1 MMYPCNL
8 IGAGIFYSM
17 DRLRKLKKIRID
29 PIEEKVSWMN
39 RINLDADVPYEDTAS
54 RAGRACCI
62 KGTTARF
69 W

>member
-1 MMYPCNL
+1 MMYPYKL

-39 RINLDADVPYEDTAS
+39 SFNLDAEYHTRILQQGWKS
-54 RAGRACCI
+54 LLH
-62 KGTTARF
+62 
-69 W
+69 